1 MPHPSLLA
9 ASLRAAPFGVSERA
23 KLRPGVGLMPS
34 SKSQNVRIVTVI
46 AALLLC
52 YAGVLATIVR
62 AWSNNYLFSYG
73 FAVPLISA
81 YMLWARS
88 AALRSVSR
96 GPDYVLGSLVTAFGV
111 ALLLIGHLG
120 AMEAVEAV
128 SIVVTA
134 LGATLLLFGRSVLR
148 IAWFP
153 IAYLI
158 LAVPIWDRAIAE
170 LQVPSQQLSAGIAV
184 QLLHLAQVPAIQDHT
199 LLVLPNVTLE
209 VLRECSGVNQLIS
222 IVTMA
227 LAASYVWLNGYSRRI
242 TLMAISVAVAYL
254 SNGVR
259 IALVGFL
266 SYHQLS
272 NGRIAVLHLAEG
284 LTVSLVGYAV
294 IFGCLS
300 LLTRTK
306 AAQPETE
313 RTAPAAGAEALRLPR
328 VASLDFAI
336 VAMLVGAALFRATF
350 HPPAVHLTS
359 DLRMLPAQI
368 DEWSADANEDSASA
382 FRLAG
387 ADDELLRAYRHPSGE
402 TVRLYVG
409 YHQYQIE
416 GKELTDARIGAG
428 VFSTIRLPLTSG
440 SVEVNQSLQTKA
452 GNRTGLVFW
461 YDVNGRILT
470 NLYLAK
476 GYTLW
481 DGFTRGRTNA
491 AVVMIEWQARAGE
504 DAEGAKQRV
513 LRFADAV
520 VPLLRDYLPSLRDAR
535 EHETPTVAERVTP

>member
-1 MPHPSLLA
+1 
-9 ASLRAAPFGVSERA
+9 
-23 KLRPGVGLMPS
+23 MPS
-34 SKSQNVRIVTVI
+34 SKSQNVLIATVI

-62 AWSNNYLFSYG
+62 AWSNNYLYSYG

-96 GPDYVLGSLVTAFGV
+96 GPDYVLGGSVTALGV
-111 ALLLIGHLG
+111 TILLIGHLG

-148 IAWFP
+148 LAWFP

-170 LQVPSQQLSAGIAV
+170 LQVPSQQLSAAIALR
-184 QLLHLAQVPAIQDHT
+184 LLHLAQVPAIQDHR

-227 LAASYVWLNGYSRRI
+227 LAASYVWLNGYLRRI
-242 TLMAISVAVAYL
+242 TLIAISVAVAYL

-300 LLTRTK
+300 LLTPTK
-306 AAQPETE
+306 PAQPETD
-313 RTAPAAGAEALRLPR
+313 RTSGAAGGAEALRFPR

-336 VAMLVGAALFRATF
+336 VAVLVGAALFRATF
-350 HPPAVHLTS
+350 HPPGVHLTA
-359 DLRMLPAQI
+359 DFRTLPAQI
-368 DEWSADANEDSASA
+368 DGWSADATEDSASG

-387 ADDELLRAYRHPSGE
+387 ADDELVRAYRHPSGE

-409 YHQYQIE
+409 YHRYQIQ
-416 GKELTDARIGAG
+416 GKELTDGRIGAG
-428 VFSTIRLPLTSG
+428 VFSTIRLPLTSE
-440 SVEVNQSLQTKA
+440 SVEINRSLQTKA
-452 GNRTGLVFW
+452 GNRAGLVFW
-461 YDVNGRILT
+461 YDVNGRILS

-491 AVVMIEWQARAGE
+491 ALVMIEWRGRAGE
-504 DAEGAKQRV
+504 DTEGAEQRV
-513 LRFADAV
+513 LQFADAV
-520 VPLLRDYLPSLRDAR
+520 VPLLRDYLPSLRDPR
-535 EHETPTVAERVTP
+535 EYQTPAVAERVTP